1 MKTAG
6 MIKIA
11 ASSLVLGAALTPMS
25 TLNASKEEAAPSR
38 TAAESAQA
46 ATKALQKRK
55 FAEAIAHGETAVA
68 AMPRNADYR
77 ALLGQAYLLGG
88 RFQSAET
95 MLGDAAA
102 LDPSNVRAGLNLALA
117 QIAVGHQDRA
127 LATLDAY
134 RERLTPADYGLA
146 VALAGDVQGGV
157 QVLEAAVRETG
168 GDVKTRQNLALTYA
182 LAGRWSLSK
191 VMASQDLSADLLT
204 QRMADWAQMAFPSH
218 QSQQVATILKVTPV
232 YDPGQPQQLAL
243 NAAPAGQQVAMAAPV
258 APKAEPAPAP
268 VASFSADPAPVFE
281 VPAKAPAAAPVVAT
295 APEPAVL
302 PAPAP
307 VVAEAPQPIV
317 KAVAS
322 ANSSVIWGERKPV
335 VQAIPV
341 SNAVHAV
348 KSAPLI
354 KSAVR
359 PAKQLIVPAGQ
370 DSRPFRPVEGG
381 QFVVQLGAFA
391 SPKIAE
397 AAWANRLS
405 RQRLLSGYDA
415 STARFEFNNSVFYR
429 LSVTGFG
436 TRASANQL
444 CNRIKASGGQCFV
457 RAIAGD
463 QPLQWAKRQTGTRIA
478 AR

>member
-1 MKTAG
+1 MKTVG
-6 MIKIA
+6 IIKVA
-11 ASSLVLGAALTPMS
+11 ASTLVLAAAFAPIS
-25 TLNASKEEAAPSR
+25 ALNASKEEAAPSR
-38 TAAESAQA
+38 TAVESAQA

-55 FAEAIAHGETAVA
+55 FAEAIAYGETAVS

-77 ALLGQAYLLGG
+77 ALLGQAYLMGG

-134 RERLTPADYGLA
+134 RERMTPADYGLA
-146 VALAGDVQGGV
+146 VALAGDIQGGT

-168 GDVKTRQNLALTYA
+168 GDVKTRQNLALAYA
-182 LAGRWSLSK
+182 LSGRWSMSK
-191 VMASQDLSADLLT
+191 LMASQDLSADLLK
-204 QRMADWAQMAFPSH
+204 QRMGEWAEFSFPSH
-218 QSQQVATILKVTPV
+218 QAQQVATLLKVTPAF
-232 YDPGQPQQLAL
+232 DPGQPQQLAL
-243 NAAPAGQQVAMAAPV
+243 NGAQAEQQVAMAEPA
-258 APKAEPAPAP
+258 APKVEAAPAP
-268 VASFSADPAPVFE
+268 VASFSADPAPVYE
-281 VPAKAPAAAPVVAT
+281 VPEKAPAAMPVAAPVV
-295 APEPAVL
+295 EPAPI
-302 PAPAP
+302 PAPA
-307 VVAEAPQPIV
+307 VIVAEAPQPIV
-317 KAVAS
+317 QAVAS
-322 ANSSVIWGERKPV
+322 ADSGVVWGAKKPV
-335 VQAIPV
+335 VQAVPV
-341 SNAVHAV
+341 SAVVQAV

-354 KSAVR
+354 KAAAR

-370 DSRPFRPVEGG
+370 DARPFRPVEGG

-405 RQRLLSGYDA
+405 RQQLLSGHDA
-415 STARFEFNNSVFYR
+415 STARFQLNNSVFYR

-444 CNRIKASGGQCFV
+444 CTRIKASGGQCFV
-457 RAIAGD
+457 RTIAGD
-463 QPLQWAKRQTGTRIA
+463 QPLQWARRQTGTRIA
-478 AR
+478 SR